1 MTLLSKK
8 ALEILQANTDKQVF
22 TNSILIEAGF
32 SEATAKTAIKE
43 LDRSGYIFIET
54 TYIDGSC
61 RFSLL

>member
-8 ALEILQANTDKQVF
+8 ALEILQANTEKQVF
-22 TNSILIEAGF
+22 TNSILIAAGF
-32 SEATAKTAIKE
+32 SEETAKAAVKE
-43 LDRSGYIFIET
+43 LESSGYIFIEA